1 MVWNPLAQ
9 TLVVYRDIKANPRYY
24 WMAASACWGG
34 MLFGWDSGLI
44 GGILDR
50 PAFKHAFGLSDNP
63 KAYADIKGW
72 IASVLH
78 AGCFFGA
85 MSAAFIS
92 ERFGRKGALMI
103 AAFWFHLG
111 SLLQTTSASGSQS
124 SSSALTQLYIGRAIG
139 GYGVGMVS
147 VVVPTYVSESSPK
160 HIRGRL
166 TGMYQLFI
174 VIGIALSFWVNY
186 GMLVAETDAD
196 INNDK
201 IWRIPFALQHIP
213 GLLLVITMIPEKES
227 PRWLG
232 EKGRWEDAKAVI
244 ARLARKPI
252 DDPDVVNEADDI
264 KADLE
269 KNVKLSFS
277 EQFRQATSSGR
288 MFYRCSIPA
297 IMMFWQQWTGVN
309 SMNYYSPTIFG
320 ELGMKGSKPGLLGTG
335 IYGIVKIVMTL
346 LVLSLGME
354 QYGRKALLVWGGVGQ
369 SLPMF
374 YIAGYR
380 HIRQDSPKVDG
391 ASYVAILM
399 IYLYV
404 TFYSF
409 GWSVAPWPA
418 MSESVPNQLRALT
431 MAIGLMSN
439 WLFNFTITKLTP
451 ILLSKI
457 RWGTYLLFACT
468 TMSAVLWAVFFFPE
482 TGGYAI
488 EDIHQLWSGNILKQ
502 SMNDNKYLFQSYN
515 NRAQGAVNTNDTE
528 HQARPNMHEKTD
540 RDSTSKS
547 SDDRIEKVHA

>member
-1 MVWNPLAQ
+1 MVWNPIAQ
-9 TLVVYRDIKANPRYY
+9 TRHVFQDIAANPRYY

-44 GGILDR
+44 GGILPR
-50 PAFKHAFGLSDNP
+50 PAFKNAFGLSNNP
-63 KAYADIKGW
+63 TAWANISGW
-72 IASVLH
+72 IVSVLQ

-85 MSAAFIS
+85 MSAAWVS
-92 ERFGRKGALMI
+92 ERFGRRGALFI

-111 SLLQTTSASGSQS
+111 SLLQTTAKSGSQS
-124 SSSALTQLYIGRAIG
+124 ASSALIQLYVGRAVG
-139 GYGVGMVS
+139 GFGVGMVS

-186 GMLVAETDAD
+186 GMLVQIGDKD
-196 INNDK
+196 IHNER
-201 IWRIPFALQHIP
+201 IWRVPFALQHIP
-213 GLLLVITMIPEKES
+213 GILLVLTMIPEKES

-232 EKGRWEDAKAVI
+232 EKGRWEDAKMVI
-244 ARLARKPI
+244 ARLSQKSV
-252 DDPDVVNEADDI
+252 DHPDVVNEVDDI
-264 KADLE
+264 RADLE
-269 KNVKLSFS
+269 RNVKLSFI
-277 EQFRQATSSGR
+277 EQFRQATSSGK

-309 SMNYYSPTIFG
+309 SMNYYSPVIFQ
-320 ELGMKGSKPGLLGTG
+320 ELGLSGGRATLLGTG
-335 IYGIVKIVMTL
+335 IYGIVKIVMTVA
-346 LVLSLGME
+346 VLSLGME

-380 HIRQDSPKVDG
+380 HIRQGSPKIDG
-391 ASYVAILM
+391 ASYVAIVM

-418 MSESVPNQLRALT
+418 MSESVPNQLRSLT
-431 MAIGLMSN
+431 MSIGLMSN
-439 WLFNFTITKLTP
+439 WLFNFTISKITP
-451 ILLSKI
+451 ILLNKI

-488 EDIHQLWSGNILKQ
+488 EDIHQLWEGNLLKQ
-502 SMNDNKYLFQSYN
+502 SMRDNKYLFTTYN
-515 NRAQGAVNTNDTE
+515 NRAQGAVDADDVE
-528 HQARPNMHEKTD
+528 HHRRGETGEKG
-540 RDSTSKS
+540 RDSSSKE
-547 SDDRIEKVHA
+547 SDDRIEKVREI